1 MMRRL
6 LLVVVAVGMVT
17 AAVGARQ
24 GGSNRL
30 TADLMKGIELR
41 SVGPTLTPGRVVDIE
56 IDPKNASVWYVAFAF
71 GGVWK
76 TENRGVTFE
85 PIFDDHHFTTGFHLV
100 QPPLSGL

>member
-41 SVGPTLTPGRVVDIE
+41 SVGLTLTPGRVVDIE

-76 TENRGVTFE
+76 T
-85 PIFDDHHFTTGFHLV
+85 
-100 QPPLSGL
+100 